1 LPIQELFFFAALLLP
16 FGVKLAFFPPHSGL
30 PEAPVEA
37 STEGSMLLSGGLLK
51 LVFFGIFFL
60 MPICGNIF
68 WLTAPFV
75 LATALVGAA
84 LTAASSYRQPD
95 LKKVI
100 AYSSV
105 VHMNLALCGY
115 FVFSPVAL
123 QGALFLNLSHG
134 IISAGLFSAVG
145 LLQERNSSRSLLEL
159 SGLGLSMPS

>member
-1 LPIQELFFFAALLLP
+1 
-16 FGVKLAFFPPHSGL
+16 
-30 PEAPVEA
+30 
-37 STEGSMLLSGGLLK
+37 MLLSGVLLK
-51 LVFFGIFFL
+51 LGFFGIFFFL

-123 QGALFLNLSHG
+123 QG
-134 IISAGLFSAVG
+134 G
-145 LLQERNSSRSLLEL
+145 LLSKPASRNYFGGAL
-159 SGLGLSMPS
+159 